1 VTELAKS
8 VATARPARRV
18 LRRGVIVGAVVGV
31 LCLMCVGGTTLSLL
45 GGLFGQTPVATSAF
59 GCGNGKAVDPTGPM
73 PAVSGLVEDQVRD
86 AAIIIKVGQD
96 MQVPARGWVIGIA
109 TALQESRLFNL
120 PDLGSR
126 NDHDSIGLFQQR
138 PSAGW
143 GTPEQLRDPAYQA
156 RKFFAKLLTISN
168 WQTLPL
174 TVAAQRVQISAF
186 PNAYAKHEPLASA
199 IVDVLTGGASRSAVD
214 VAAALQCVA
223 AGEIAASGWTVPVKG
238 PITSGFRP
246 PSRPTHN
253 GVDIGVPK
261 GTAIHAASSGI
272 VLVATCQAHIGP
284 AAYSC
289 DRDGGLFVAG
299 CGWYVDILHA
309 GNVITRYC
317 HQMVR
322 PYVKP
327 GQSVAAGEV
336 IGLSGASGNASGPHL
351 HFEVHLN
358 GDPGPLG
365 AVDPIPYMNQV
376 GAPLVG
382 SE

>member
-1 VTELAKS
+1 VTELAANL
-8 VATARPARRV
+8 ATARPARRV
-18 LRRGVIVGAVVGV
+18 LRRGVIAGGVIMV

-45 GGLFGQTPVATSAF
+45 GGLFGQTPANTLAF
-59 GCGNGKAVDPTGPM
+59 GCGNGKIVDPTGPM
-73 PAVSGLVEDQVRD
+73 PAVSGLVEEQVRD
-86 AAIIIKVGQD
+86 AAIIVKVGQD
-96 MQVPARGWVIGIA
+96 MKVPARGWVIGIA

-120 PDLGSR
+120 GDLGAR

-156 RKFFAKLLTISN
+156 RKFFEKLLTIAN

-214 VAAALQCVA
+214 VAAALQCAVA
-223 AGEIAASGWTVPVKG
+223 GQIAASGWTVPVKG

-261 GTAIHAASSGI
+261 GTAIHAATSGI
-272 VLVATCQAHIGP
+272 VLVATCQAHVGTQ
-284 AAYSC
+284 AYSC
-289 DRDGGLFVAG
+289 DRDGGLFVSG

-322 PYVKP
+322 PYVTP
-327 GQSVAAGEV
+327 GQSVAAGQV
-336 IGLSGASGNASGPHL
+336 IGLSGASGNASGPHV
-351 HFEVHLN
+351 HFEIHLD
-358 GDPGPLG
+358 GDPGPRG

-376 GAPLVG
+376 GAPLLSG
-382 SE
+382 A